1 MANFNTLIKR
11 KQYIWLGL
19 ILAGGA
25 AAVGGGLYLSDLNMS
40 SDEEAPAQGEP
51 APDMT
56 GVVDSSFNS
65 KVEQHATTEMQATA
79 ADLNKRFDS
88 LQGEVDLLS
97 KARSADQIRI
107 DKLSSD
113 NEAMQNQLKA
123 LGVKP
128 AVSGGEP
135 APTPPSPPPGP
146 EGEPQPASYPPQ
158 TGAAVPPP
166 QVSYQSVPV
175 PNQIQRKTFSYDK
188 GKKAKSLP
196 YIPSGSFAKSMLI
209 EGADANA

>member
-146 EGEPQPASYPPQ
+146 EGAAASQLSAANRRRGTASDGILSGEWYDTAAAGQLPVC
-158 TGAAVPPP
+158 TGTKPDTA
-166 QVSYQSVPV
+166 
-175 PNQIQRKTFSYDK
+175 
-188 GKKAKSLP
+188 
-196 YIPSGSFAKSMLI
+196 
-209 EGADANA
+209 

>member
-19 ILAGGA
+19 IPGGA

-79 ADLNKRFDS
+79 AD
-88 LQGEVDLLS
+88 
-97 KARSADQIRI
+97 
-107 DKLSSD
+107 
-113 NEAMQNQLKA
+113 
-123 LGVKP
+123 
-128 AVSGGEP
+128 
-135 APTPPSPPPGP
+135 
-146 EGEPQPASYPPQ
+146 PQQA
-158 TGAAVPPP
+158 
-166 QVSYQSVPV
+166 
-175 PNQIQRKTFSYDK
+175 F
-188 GKKAKSLP
+188 
-196 YIPSGSFAKSMLI
+196 
-209 EGADANA
+209 

>member
-88 LQGEVDLLS
+88 CRGS
-97 KARSADQIRI
+97 
-107 DKLSSD
+107 
-113 NEAMQNQLKA
+113 
-123 LGVKP
+123 GP
-128 AVSGGEP
+128 AE
-135 APTPPSPPPGP
+135 
-146 EGEPQPASYPPQ
+146 
-158 TGAAVPPP
+158 
-166 QVSYQSVPV
+166 
-175 PNQIQRKTFSYDK
+175 
-188 GKKAKSLP
+188 
-196 YIPSGSFAKSMLI
+196 
-209 EGADANA
+209 

>member
-79 ADLNKRFDS
+79 ADLNKRFES

-97 KARSADQIRI
+97 KARTADQIRI

-113 NEAMQNQLKA
+113 NESMQNQLKA

-135 APTPPSPPPGP
+135 APTLRHRHPVRKVSRS
-146 EGEPQPASYPPQ
+146 QPVIRRRPAPRYRLRRHSIR
-158 TGAAVPPP
+158 GLV
-166 QVSYQSVPV
+166 
-175 PNQIQRKTFSYDK
+175 
-188 GKKAKSLP
+188 
-196 YIPSGSFAKSMLI
+196 
-209 EGADANA
+209 